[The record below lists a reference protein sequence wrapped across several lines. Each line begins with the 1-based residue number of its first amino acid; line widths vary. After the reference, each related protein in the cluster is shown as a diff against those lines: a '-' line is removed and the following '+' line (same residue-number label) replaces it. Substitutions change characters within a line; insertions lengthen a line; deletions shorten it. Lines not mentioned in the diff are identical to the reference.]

1 VARCAEVG
9 HQPIFLLII
18 NGLALALLVACWV
31 VGDLE
36 FRTKVILTVVY
47 VLTWGLAFVEP
58 LLLGVAQGTLAAVLW
73 WATFGPRGRR

>member
-1 VARCAEVG
+1 M
-9 HQPIFLLII
+9 ILLLI
-18 NGLALALLVACWV
+18 NALALALLVACWA

-47 VLTWGLAFVEP
+47 GLTWVLALVEP
-58 LLLGVAQGTLAAVLW
+58 HLLGVAQGTLAGVLW